1 MKYYYPISSTS
12 LATIFGQAC
21 ILPAILYKN
30 RLPDIQNKYENYL
43 LLTNQFG
50 CKESDCCLQIA
61 LTEEEE
67 NALID
72 VKEGFFLYEN
82 ALPISRIVKIY
93 FANAVQASRTISNIT
108 LSTAFIP
115 NEIVDSNS
123 NTFANNNTSA
133 ISIPEDL
140 VSLTDIVKQ
149 SYEKYDRIL
158 GAMALMKVA
167 HEERCN
173 FSSHYIDLLSKFN
186 TVVEEQKKKTSNID
200 TKFHKVVDTPP
211 AFLTQTVD
219 MATLE
224 EEAKHNNQTIN
235 KNRTTK
241 VIDPSN
247 LDKTAYVCY
256 VLYDYG
262 VGEESHRHKIDE
274 LILDNF
280 TGLKRGY
287 EESCAFYYGYNR
299 GYAAF
304 NNQYKKEGKTEIVKY
319 KLNSLLDYYTIESI
333 FEYCFNKK
341 TSSKIYIFDSWV
353 KPLAQRKT
361 KKGEYIILDTIVRD
375 KKKATLFSEEW
386 WKECLSFFLAKDSV
400 LFLGYDFSSIITDKI
415 LRPFSELIKEELS
428 DIYEEKI
435 QIQHESDI
443 KVIERL
449 QNELQ
454 YYKDQV
460 LKLEEENK
468 ALSVS
473 CSPEA
478 IKPDNEV
485 QNTTN
490 VDNIEFAKKVIS
502 LYTLSIP
509 DLKRKA
515 KSYGCKVNS
524 NSKKEELVYRVLYA
538 EQRKDNQLF

>member
-1 MKYYYPISSTS
+1 MKKYFYPISSTS

-21 ILPAILYKN
+21 ILPVILYKN
-30 RLPDIQNKYENYL
+30 RIPDIQNKYEHYI

-50 CKESDCCLQIA
+50 CIESDCCLQIA

-72 VKEGFFLYEN
+72 VKGGFFLYEK
-82 ALPISRIVKIY
+82 ALPISRILKIF

-115 NEIVDSNS
+115 EEIIDTKD
-123 NTFANNNTSA
+123 NTFANISTNG

-140 VSLTDIVKQ
+140 VSLTDVVRR

-167 HEERCN
+167 HEEKCN
-173 FSSHYIDLLSKFN
+173 FSLHYIDLLSKFN
-186 TVVEEQKKKTSNID
+186 TVIEEQKRKVSNID
-200 TKFHKVVDTPP
+200 TKFHKVVDNPP
-211 AFLTQTVD
+211 AFLTHTVD

-235 KNRTTK
+235 KNRLTK

-280 TGLKRGY
+280 TGLKTSY

-333 FEYCFNKK
+333 FEYCFND
-341 TSSKIYIFDSWV
+341 TISSNIEIIDLWV
-353 KPLAQRKT
+353 KPTAQRKI
-361 KKGEYIILDTIVRD
+361 KKGEYVILDTIVRD
-375 KKKATLFSEEW
+375 KKKVTLFSEEW

-400 LFLGYDFSSIITDKI
+400 MFMGYDFSSIITDKI

-428 DIYEEKI
+428 DVYEERI
-435 QIQHESDI
+435 QVQHESDV
-443 KVIERL
+443 KVIERI
-449 QNELQ
+449 QSELQ
-454 YYKDQV
+454 YYKDRV
-460 LKLEEENK
+460 STLEEENK
-468 ALSVS
+468 ALAVS
-473 CSPEA
+473 HVPDANKPE
-478 IKPDNEV
+478 NET
-485 QNTTN
+485 QTTN
-490 VDNIEFAKKVIS
+490 RDNVEFAKKVIS
-502 LYTLSIP
+502 LYSLSLP
-509 DLKRKA
+509 ALKQKA

-524 NSKKEELVYRVLYA
+524 SSKKEELVYKILYA